1 MDHREPVKAHAQTG
15 SRLLWGHTARVS
27 DSPRLL
33 HRRSQHGYTDRLDL
47 ALPHEPEAISAAD
60 QAFLTARA
68 QRAQHQV
75 QLQEWEARR
84 AAIAREIDWLYSQR
98 FARDVSKTLRTLRRQ
113 LDRVD
118 KQITGR

>member
-1 MDHREPVKAHAQTG
+1 VEAHCAA
-15 SRLLWGHTARVS
+15 LP

-47 ALPHEPEAISAAD
+47 ALSHEPEAISADD

-68 QRAQHQV
+68 HRAERQV
-75 QLQEWEARR
+75 QLREWEERR
-84 AAIAREIDWLYSQR
+84 AAIAREIDWLHSQR
-98 FARDVSKTLRTLRRQ
+98 FERDVSKTLRVLRRQ